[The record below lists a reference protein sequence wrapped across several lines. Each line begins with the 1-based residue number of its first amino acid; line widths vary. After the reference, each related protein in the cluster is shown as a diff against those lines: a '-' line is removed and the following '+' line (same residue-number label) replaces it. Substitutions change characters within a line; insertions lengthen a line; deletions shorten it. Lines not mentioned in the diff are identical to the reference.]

1 MKSGRP
7 RRGGAALPNV
17 LRRLLTDQGLPGGTP
32 PFKGRA
38 PAPATWCDVDP
49 DGTVH
54 FYLPKAELGQ
64 GSQTVL
70 AQILAGE
77 LGADLDK
84 VVLHHPD
91 TERGFPLGWMTVVGG
106 STAELMRVPALRAA
120 ARLNAR
126 RRGQAGGTPGS
137 GGLLGVS
144 VPRIDLPS
152 KVTGAAVFTSDVR
165 LPGMLY
171 GALLLP
177 PRHGA
182 SLESVSGVEEARRA
196 PGVVHVIVDPTTG
209 LIAAAAGRTHQARA
223 ALSLLRPRWQG
234 GSDAGQDTIE
244 AAVDVRRTPAHRIQ
258 NVGDVAKPA
267 PRPARRLVAEY
278 RTSMVVAAPPEP
290 PVAVAEITGDR
301 ATVYSSTQNP
311 ALVQDAVARALGRW
325 RREIRVVVPYVGG
338 SFGRKHGYLGDP
350 AAAAALLAAATGRP
364 VHLAWTRHQDQLNGP
379 KRPPSHHVMEA
390 GIGDGG
396 DLLALR
402 HRFAVGD
409 ASGGWPSSSRA
420 ARATDVDLFSVFG
433 AHLLYRGIP
442 NLRVD
447 YGRVPLPSTVE
458 LAPMRSL
465 STHTNLF
472 AIESFLDEVAF
483 DLGVDPL
490 ELRLRHLSDD
500 EHGRRLR
507 RVLETVAAEAN
518 WGSPAPGTGRGIAC
532 CAYGKTVT
540 AQVVQVRA
548 DDTGTG
554 TAPIVID
561 EVVAAADGRTVN
573 PAITRSQV
581 EGAVV
586 MGLSWALGERVTLRR
601 GQVVESDLD
610 RYTIL
615 RADASPRVRTVL
627 VDGDHWGGGVN
638 EAGAGPAAAALANAV
653 HALTGT
659 RIRTLPLFPPP
670 NTSEASP

>member
-1 MKSGRP
+1 MKSDRT
-7 RRGGAALPNV
+7 RRRGAALPNA
-17 LRRLLTDQGLPGGTP
+17 LRRLLTNQALPGGTP
-32 PFKGRA
+32 PFKGR
-38 PAPATWCDVDP
+38 PPEPTTWCDVDP

-54 FYLPKAELGQ
+54 LFMPKAELGQ
-64 GSQTVL
+64 GSQTLL
-70 AQILAGE
+70 AQILGGE

-84 VVLHHPD
+84 VVVHHPD
-91 TERGFPLGWMTVVGG
+91 TDRGFPLGWMTVVGG

-120 ARLNAR
+120 ARLNAL
-126 RRGQAGGTPGS
+126 RRGEDAGTRGP
-137 GGLLGVS
+137 GGLIGVS

-182 SLESVSGVEEARRA
+182 SLESVSGLEEAQRA
-196 PGVVHVIVDPTTG
+196 PGVVHVIADPTTG
-209 LIAAAAGRTHQARA
+209 LIAAAAERSHQVRA
-223 ALSLLRPRWQG
+223 ALALLRPRWRG
-234 GSDAGQDTIE
+234 GSDADQDVIE

-258 NVGDVAKPA
+258 NVGNVAS
-267 PRPARRLVAEY
+267 PRPGPVRRLVAEY

-290 PVAVAEITGDR
+290 PVAVAEVTGGR
-301 ATVYSSTQNP
+301 VTVYSSTQNP
-311 ALVQDAVARALGRW
+311 ALVQDAVAKALGRR
-325 RREIRVVVPYVGG
+325 RREIRVIVPYVGG

-350 AAAAALLAAATGRP
+350 AAAAARLAAATGRP

-379 KRPPSHHVMEA
+379 KRPPSHHLMEA

-396 DLLALR
+396 NLLALR

-420 ARATDVDLFSVFG
+420 AQATDVDLFSVFG
-433 AHLLYRGIP
+433 SHLLYRGIP

-447 YGRVPLPSTVE
+447 YGRVPLPSMVE

-483 DLGVDPL
+483 DTGVDPL

-507 RVLETVAAEAN
+507 RVLEAVAAEAN
-518 WGSPAPGTGRGIAC
+518 WGSTAPGTGKGIAC

-548 DDTGTG
+548 NDSGTG
-554 TAPIVID
+554 TPPIVVV

-573 PAITRSQV
+573 PAISRSQV

-586 MGLSWALGERVTLRR
+586 MGLSWALGERITLRR

-610 RYTIL
+610 RYPIL
-615 RADASPRVRTVL
+615 RAAGSPRVRTVL
-627 VDGDHWGGGVN
+627 VDGDHWGGGAN
-638 EAGAGPAAAALANAV
+638 EASAGPAAAALANAV

-670 NTSEASP
+670 ITPQASP